1 MSNVDDSYRPVE
13 LHIQLVLTLGLPQ
26 VSDNDHDHDADHNDA
41 DHDVDGHDD
50 DGHDD
55 DANDDDG
62 GDDADNHP
70 IAVGCRDGRLLVG
83 CHRIFKWDPVTCH
96 NTLF

>member
-1 MSNVDDSYRPVE
+1 MSNVDDFYRPVE

-26 VSDNDHDHDADHNDA
+26 VSDNDHAHDID
-41 DHDVDGHDD
+41 
-50 DGHDD
+50 HDD
-55 DANDDDG
+55 DAHDDDDHADHGHDVDDRDDDG

-70 IAVGCRDGRLLVG
+70 VAVGCRDGGLLVG
-83 CHRIFKWDPVTCH
+83 CHRIFKGDPVTCR